1 MVTIINVLLIEWLM
15 LKLQLRILS
24 HFDYREKVR
33 LERVCHLWR
42 NLLLNHGW
50 TKFRR
55 LRFTYEMLEL
65 EEPWRHFPAC
75 QQNADKLKEKFCEV
89 TNE

>member
-65 EEPWRHFPAC
+65 EEPWRNFSAC